1 MPVTRRLALAAMT
14 LGLAGCATSPV
25 VHGRPASAP
34 ELPEPEAPVQD
45 PSIAEAAGALT
56 RLRATLDTMA
66 VPGSAVDQAWVT
78 AALAQCDAHLERLMV
93 PDPLS
98 DEDQDPF
105 PATPSPSAA
114 PPAAAVEAEL
124 AARADAAVAALNA
137 AAMAQDGSDLRLLLA
152 SAATATLAL
161 KRPVAAPIAGEA
173 APRRMQPTTI
183 AASAPIALGHAWALI
198 YGYDVGI
205 GRLPRKDPLRSLGTD
220 RLSAVKR
227 RRNELRGLLTG
238 EPPAQ
243 PAAFELPTAMN
254 TVESIRE
261 GWAVLE
267 QNLLNGYARLVSADS
282 NPIWR
287 QRMLDQVGAV
297 QALGAP
303 LPHWPGWVV

>member
-25 VHGRPASAP
+25 VNGRPAVAP
-34 ELPEPEAPVQD
+34 TPPEPEPPVQD
-45 PSIAEAAGALT
+45 PLVAAAASAVT
-56 RLRATLDTMA
+56 ALRATLGA
-66 VPGSAVDQAWVT
+66 V
-78 AALAQCDAHLERLMV
+78 AAPDFAAGPVWIEAAQQQCEAHLSRLMV

-98 DEDQDPF
+98 AEPQDQF
-105 PATPSPSAA
+105 PPLSTPPTAATLDDSSLGAQ
-114 PPAAAVEAEL
+114 V
-124 AARADAAVAALNA
+124 DATTAALNA
-137 AAMAQDGSDLRLLLA
+137 AGAAQDGSDLRLLLA

-220 RLSAVKR
+220 RLSAAKL

-303 LPHWPGWVV
+303 LPHWPGWVA